1 MNTYEVTIRL
11 KSSIT
16 KVEIRAMDANQARE
30 MAEAQYGKGNVL
42 GLNTKPG
49 NRTK

>member
-1 MNTYEVTIRL
+1 MQTYEVTIRL

-16 KVEIRAMDANQARE
+16 KVEIRAIDANQARE

-42 GLNTKPG
+42 GVNSKPRSI
-49 NRTK
+49 NK